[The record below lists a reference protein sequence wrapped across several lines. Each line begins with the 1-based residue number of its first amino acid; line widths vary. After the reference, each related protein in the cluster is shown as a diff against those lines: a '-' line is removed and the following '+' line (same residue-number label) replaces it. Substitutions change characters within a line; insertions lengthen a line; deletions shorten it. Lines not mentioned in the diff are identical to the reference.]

1 MSFWRF
7 TSLLI
12 ARVSVSTLGAGAWG
26 GQRHQVPLELGL
38 GENELF
44 DLSSGNQTQG
54 PVQMWHIWPSD
65 PSSKVYIKS
74 FYIKL
79 RIINFLPTDSQSH
92 NSYVFG

>member
-12 ARVSVSTLGAGAWG
+12 ARVSVCTLGAGAWG
-26 GQRHQVPLELGL
+26 GQRHQIPLELGL

-54 PVQMWHIWPSD
+54 PVQT
-65 PSSKVYIKS
+65 S
-74 FYIKL
+74 FQLIL
-79 RIINFLPTDSQSH
+79 RALTLTL
-92 NSYVFG
+92 G